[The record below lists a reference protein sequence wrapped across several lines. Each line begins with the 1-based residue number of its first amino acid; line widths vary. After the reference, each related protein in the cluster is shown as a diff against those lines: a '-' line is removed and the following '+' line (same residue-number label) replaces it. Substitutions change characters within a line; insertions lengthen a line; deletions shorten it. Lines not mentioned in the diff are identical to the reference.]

1 MNNKKV
7 LIMEK
12 LRQLLSCNN
21 KDNKSIYWNNL
32 TDLEQEKIINELFNN
47 IKRVANKK
55 LNK

>member
-1 MNNKKV
+1 
-7 LIMEK
+7 MEK

-32 TDLEQEKIINELFNN
+32 TDLEQEKIINELFDN